1 LYQDWAKT
9 ETSPWL
15 EKVLQNFPL
24 PSKLSLRS
32 DTIATVPFG
41 SGLNGTVVVVNP
53 DWQTLKQRYRRN
65 DCIFCIW
72 ALSGRVPHVQRKF
85 LAMEMT

>member
-1 LYQDWAKT
+1 M
-9 ETSPWL
+9 
-15 EKVLQNFPL
+15 EK
-24 PSKLSLRS
+24 SK
-32 DTIATVPFG
+32 G